1 MIAGPS
7 YGGYVALAAAILYG
21 DRLRGVNP
29 AFAITDFPS
38 YLESTDMSRQAN
50 RNAEYGDPA
59 DPAMREFLTRISPLT
74 NVGKLKIPV
83 YIAAGAKD
91 TRVPV
96 SQADKLVKALKAN
109 GTPVWY
115 VLFQDAGHMVL
126 NSANNDF
133 SVCTWVMFVRKYLV
147 N

>member
-7 YGGYVALAAAILYG
+7 YGGYVALSAAILYG

-29 AFAITDFPS
+29 AFGITDFPS
-38 YLESTDMSRQAN
+38 FLESTDMSRQGH

-59 DPAMREFLTRISPLT
+59 DPTTRAFLTRISPLT
-74 NVGKLKIPV
+74 NVAKLKIPV

-91 TRVPV
+91 TRVPI
-96 SQADKLVKALKAN
+96 SQAEKLYKALKSS

-115 VLFQDAGHMVL
+115 VVFNDAGHLQL
-126 NSANNDF
+126 NNATNDF
-133 SVCTWVMFVRKYLV
+133 SFCTWVMFVRKFILD
-147 N
+147 